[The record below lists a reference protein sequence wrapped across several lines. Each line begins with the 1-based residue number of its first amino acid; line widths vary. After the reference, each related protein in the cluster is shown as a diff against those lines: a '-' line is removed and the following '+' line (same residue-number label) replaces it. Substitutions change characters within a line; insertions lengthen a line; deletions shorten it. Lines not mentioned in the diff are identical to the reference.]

1 MKAANGSNAI
11 ELPIA
16 QISIQSCDTD
26 QLAIEEQNSADVRLQ
41 ALISTDAHS
50 HMKLYFNHFI
60 VLSNTL
66 QKVISA
72 QGFESRLEQYEAI
85 RSLPESL
92 LGESMLVR

>member
-1 MKAANGSNAI
+1 
-11 ELPIA
+11 
-16 QISIQSCDTD
+16 
-26 QLAIEEQNSADVRLQ
+26 
-41 ALISTDAHS
+41 
-50 HMKLYFNHFI
+50 MKLYFNHFI